1 MSTALGLAMQISA
14 NTAQLATA
22 VQDVNKRL
30 DDMGN
35 AGKKAASDLSVLKN
49 IEIAKLFIDGIKL
62 VADGLIG
69 AANAARSLFDDSREA
84 IDAIGKLST
93 QTGVSVETI
102 QKLQGVARLAGVES
116 ETLAK
121 ALGKLGVQADKL
133 KDKDDNVFK
142 RLGLDAQELAS
153 SDVETILFQVAEA
166 FAKIGSDTEK
176 IGIASEL
183 FGERIG
189 RSLVPLLNQG
199 GEALEKA
206 LERAGRLGGV
216 LTEDQVRLVERM
228 NDKFSE
234 VSSTITGIIKQITAS
249 LAGPLEDAA
258 TFLLDTFEKVGGQK
272 IGQVIA
278 DKLLQFAEV
287 VAKIFLEIV
296 KFLGTFIDDLR
307 TLISKIPGVDI
318 RSEEQKIAQAE
329 RQSVEDVLK
338 RDAEAR
344 AEIAKILAAIERQQ
358 ANIDRGPRAETLFG
372 TSVGQSRAEIERLN
386 KALERL
392 GSDVLSDEDAQ
403 KLGQRLADIDNGVTA
418 FGTTIDNLSRSVSAS
433 LQRARDSLAQANDP
447 GTAVQAAADV
457 VADVDVADIV
467 EATEEQT
474 DTLVESLDELRR
486 DLLGI
491 TGQPAEILGGA

>member
-22 VQDVNKRL
+22 VQDVNRRL

-62 VADGLIG
+62 VADGLVG

-153 SDVETILFQVAEA
+153 SDVETILFQVADA
-166 FAKIGSDTEK
+166 FSKIGSDTEK

-189 RSLVPLLNQG
+189 RSLVPLLTQG

-228 NDKFSE
+228 NDRFTE
-234 VSSTITGIIKQITAS
+234 VSGTITGIIKQVTAG

-358 ANIDRGPRAETLFG
+358 ANIARGPQAETLFG

-392 GSDVLSDEDAQ
+392 GSDVLSEEDAQ

-447 GTAVQAAADV
+447 GAAVQAAADV

-474 DTLVESLDELRR
+474 DTLVESLEELRR
-486 DLLGI
+486 ELLGV
-491 TGQPAEILGGA
+491 TARPAEILGGA

>member
-30 DDMGN
+30 DDMGS
-35 AGKKAASDLSVLKN
+35 AGKKAANDLSVLKN
-49 IEIAKLFIDGIKL
+49 IEIARVFIDGIKL
-62 VADGLIG
+62 VADGLIAAAG
-69 AANAARSLFDDSREA
+69 AARGLFDDSREA

-93 QTGVSVETI
+93 STGVSVETI

-189 RSLVPLLNQG
+189 RSLVPLLTQG

-228 NDKFSE
+228 NDRFSE
-234 VSSTITGIIKQITAS
+234 VSSTIGGIINQVTAG

-258 TFLLDTFEKVGGQK
+258 TFLLETFEKVGGQK
-272 IGQVIA
+272 IGEILS

-287 VAKIFLEIV
+287 ISKIFLEIV
-296 KFLGTFIDDLR
+296 KFFGTFIDDMR
-307 TLISKIPGVDI
+307 TLVSKIPGIDVQSDT
-318 RSEEQKIAQAE
+318 QKRVANLEE
-329 RQSVEDVLK
+329 RQRLQDKL
-338 RDAEAR
+338 EAR
-344 AEIAKILAAIERQQ
+344 GTVRQTALGRAFDFDRRALDQLGGELSQFEREELAKLKEAGSSFAASIA
-358 ANIDRGPRAETLFG
+358 D
-372 TSVGQSRAEIERLN
+372 V
-386 KALERL
+386 
-392 GSDVLSDEDAQ
+392 SDQ
-403 KLGQRLADIDNGVTA
+403 VT
-418 FGTTIDNLSRSVSAS
+418 RS
-433 LQRARDSLAQANDP
+433 LQRAREAVARPAEPDA
-447 GTAVQAAADV
+447 AVQAVAGVA
-457 VADVDVADIV
+457 ADVDVADIV
-467 EATEEQT
+467 GATEEQT
-474 DTLVESLDELRR
+474 DTLVETLEELRR
-486 DLLGI
+486 DLLGV
-491 TGQPAEILGGA
+491 TGRPAEILGGA

>member
-69 AANAARSLFDDSREA
+69 AASAARSLFDDSREA

-153 SDVETILFQVAEA
+153 SDVETILFQVADA
-166 FAKIGSDTEK
+166 FSKIGSDTEK

-189 RSLVPLLNQG
+189 RSLVPLLTQG

-228 NDKFSE
+228 NDRFTE
-234 VSSTITGIIKQITAS
+234 VSGTITGIIKQVTAG

-272 IGQVIA
+272 IGEIIA
-278 DKLLQFAEV
+278 DKLLQFAET

-307 TLISKIPGVDI
+307 ALISKIPGVDI
-318 RSEEQKIAQAE
+318 RSDDQKRVESE
-329 RQSVEDVLK
+329 RQALETTLS
-338 RDAEAR
+338 RDAAAR
-344 AEIAKILAAIERQQ
+344 KQIAEIQDAIARNLANIER
-358 ANIDRGPRAETLFG
+358 GGEGGLFG
-372 TSVGQSRAEIERLN
+372 QSAFQSQEEIKRLN
-386 KALERL
+386 EALARREGETISDADLERL
-392 GSDVLSDEDAQ
+392 T
-403 KLGQRLADIDNGVTA
+403 KRLADLRNGATA
-418 FGTTIDNLSRSVSAS
+418 FGTTIDDLSQSVSAS
-433 LQRARDSLAQANDP
+433 LQRARDSLAQARDP
-447 GTAVQAAADV
+447 DTAVQAAADV
-457 VADVDVADIV
+457 VADVDVADVV

-474 DTLVESLDELRR
+474 DTLVESLEELRR
-486 DLLGI
+486 DLLGVSAR
-491 TGQPAEILGGA
+491 PAEILGGA

>member
-30 DDMGN
+30 DEMGG
-35 AGKKAASDLSVLKN
+35 AGKRAAQDLSVLKN
-49 IEIAKLFIDGIKL
+49 IEIAKLFIEGIKL

-93 QTGVSVETI
+93 QTGVSVEAI
-102 QKLQGVARLAGVES
+102 QKLQGVARLAGVDS

-133 KDKDDNVFK
+133 KDKDDNVFE
-142 RLGLDAQELAS
+142 RLGLDAKELAS
-153 SDVETILFQVAEA
+153 SDVETVLFQVADA
-166 FAKIGSDTEK
+166 FAAIGSDTEK
-176 IGIASEL
+176 LGIASEL

-228 NDKFSE
+228 NDRFSE
-234 VSSTITGIIKQITAS
+234 VSSTITGIINQITAS